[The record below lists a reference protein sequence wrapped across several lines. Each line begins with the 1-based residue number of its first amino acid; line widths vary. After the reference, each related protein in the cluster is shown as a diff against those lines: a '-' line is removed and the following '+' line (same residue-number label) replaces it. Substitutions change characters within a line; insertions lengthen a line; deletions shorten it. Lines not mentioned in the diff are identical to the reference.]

1 MKEVSEYLQNKL
13 KPNDKIVVAVSGGP
27 DSMCLLELLFK
38 LQKTMKLTLICAHV
52 NHNIRPESEEEA
64 RFVKKIATKYG
75 CIYEYMKIEK
85 YPKENFESSARKK
98 RYHFFDKV
106 VKKYKANYLM
116 TAHHGDDLMETI
128 LMRLVRGS
136 NLNGYAGFKKETNYD
151 TYELL
156 RPLIHTTKAD
166 IDLYNKE
173 NNIEYRIDKSNE
185 SDDYTR
191 NRYRHQILPIL
202 KKENKNVHRKFLK
215 FSEEMY
221 NIEKFLE
228 KETKNALTNVLEF
241 DKVNLTKL
249 NELDLVLKKRVI
261 EYILKQEYQNDINC
275 INEKHVQ
282 KIMEV
287 CLKSK
292 ANLYIDLPKKR
303 RVVKN
308 YNSLYLKQKNKD
320 KKEKILLEDCV
331 ILGDKQKI
339 TKLSSCNIKKSNYI
353 LRLNSS
359 EIEFPLFIRYRNI
372 GDTMEIKNLG
382 GKKKV
387 KDIFINEKIPLDKRD
402 TWPILVDNKDTILWI
417 PGVKKSKFDKNVN
430 ELYDIIYKYVI
441 SEEI

>member
-27 DSMCLLELLFK
+27 DSMCLLELLLK
-38 LQKTMKLTLICAHV
+38 QKKSRNLTLICAHV

-64 RFVKKIATKYG
+64 SFVKNIATKYG
-75 CIYEYMKIEK
+75 CVFEYLKIEK
-85 YPKENFESSARKK
+85 YPKDNFESSARKK
-98 RYHFFDKV
+98 RYQFFNEV
-106 VKKYKANYLM
+106 VKKYQANYLM
-116 TAHHGDDLMETI
+116 TAHHGDDLIETI

-151 TYELL
+151 TYQLI
-156 RPLIHTTKAD
+156 RPLIHTTKKE
-166 IDLYNKE
+166 IEIYNNE

-185 SDDYTR
+185 SDNYTR

-215 FSEEMY
+215 FSEDMY
-221 NIEKFLE
+221 SIEKFLE
-228 KETKNALTNVLEF
+228 KETRNALTNVLEF

-261 EYILKQEYQNDINC
+261 EYILKQEYQEDINF
-275 INEKHVQ
+275 INEKHVK
-282 KIMEV
+282 KIIEI
-287 CLKSK
+287 CTTNK

-303 RVVKN
+303 KAIKN
-308 YNSLYLKQKNKD
+308 YNVLYIKQKEQNR
-320 KKEKILLEDCV
+320 KEKIVLEDCTK
-331 ILGDKQKI
+331 LGDKQKI
-339 TKLSSCNIKKSNYI
+339 IKLSSCNIEKSNYI

-359 EIEFPLFIRYRNI
+359 EVAFPLFIRYRNT
-372 GDTMEIKNLG
+372 GDVIEIKNLG

-402 TWPILVDNKDTILWI
+402 NWPILVDSNDTILWI
-417 PGVKKSKFDKNVN
+417 PGVKKSKFDKNVD
-430 ELYDIIYKYVI
+430 EIYDIIYKYVI